1 MQLKNLDKAAK
12 AHKYLEMLEILK
24 KEVAQGDLLK
34 TLSKIQLIAK
44 RSETGNTS
52 LHGVSEKIQILFV
65 DAIEDEIT
73 RIEEGVLEL

>member
-12 AHKYLEMLEILK
+12 AHKYLEMLSILK
-24 KEVAQGDLLK
+24 SEVSQGDLLK

>member
-1 MQLKNLDKAAK
+1 MQIENLEKAAK
-12 AHKYLEMLEILK
+12 AHKYLEMLLILK
-24 KEVAQGDLLK
+24 GEVAQGDLLK

>member
-1 MQLKNLDKAAK
+1 MQIENLGKAAK
-12 AHKYLEMLEILK
+12 AHKYLEMLEGLK
-24 KEVAQGDLLK
+24 SEVAQGDLLK

>member
-1 MQLKNLDKAAK
+1 MQLSNLDKAAK
-12 AHKYLEMLEILK
+12 AHKYLEMLEGLK
-24 KEVAQGDLLK
+24 SEVAQGDLLK